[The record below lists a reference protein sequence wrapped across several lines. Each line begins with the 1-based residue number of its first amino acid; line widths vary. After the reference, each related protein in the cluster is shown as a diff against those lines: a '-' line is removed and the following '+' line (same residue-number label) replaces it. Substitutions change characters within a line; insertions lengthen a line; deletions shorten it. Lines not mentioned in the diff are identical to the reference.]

1 MLKKSIC
8 ITFKTAVNTF
18 RITTY
23 LKGGFILRYINKQ
36 KLFALFLILT
46 LFFSLSITY
55 AKSVSRDISNSVLR
69 LHIIASSN
77 SNTDQSLKLAVRDR
91 ILNEAGYLFKDIK
104 SADEAATVASENLSK
119 IIKIAEDEINRQG
132 FHYSAQAEV
141 GEFAFPTKSY
151 GDITL
156 PSGKYTALRI
166 KIGNAKGEN
175 WWCVMYPPLCLT
187 DGIMSYTDEAKSQL
201 KSDLSD
207 EEYSLIT
214 KESSGPIPVE
224 IRFKVVEIFQNIF

>member
-1 MLKKSIC
+1 M
-8 ITFKTAVNTF
+8 
-18 RITTY
+18 
-23 LKGGFILRYINKQ
+23 RYINKQ